1 MAKRAINYDNLT
13 WDDRE
18 EEAAPQPVA
27 ANQPDEGRGGEA
39 ESQLLK
45 DVAWQTMLY
54 LSFDAVRAIDELALA
69 QSTLRHKVKRHDI
82 ICEALQ
88 AYLRDRG
95 MNIEVRAKPR
105 RRRRDSIRQ
114 GAEHR

>member
-1 MAKRAINYDNLT
+1 MAKKAINYDNLT

-18 EEAAPQPVA
+18 ATTVETEPVTAAQPEEGGAGET
-27 ANQPDEGRGGEA
+27 EGH
-39 ESQLLK
+39 LLK

-82 ICEALQ
+82 ICDALQ
-88 AYLRDRG
+88 NYLREKG
-95 MNIEVRAKPR
+95 MTIEVRAKPR
-105 RRRRDSIRQ
+105 R
-114 GAEHR
+114 HRGDKRL

>member
-18 EEAAPQPVA
+18 SAPAPEPVA
-27 ANQPDEGRGGEA
+27 PDKPEEGRADEP

-69 QSTLRHKVKRHDI
+69 QSTIRHKVKRHDV

-88 AYLRDRG
+88 DYLRARG
-95 MNIEVRAKPR
+95 MNVEVRAKPR
-105 RRRRDSIRQ
+105 R
-114 GAEHR
+114 HRK